1 MGGEDLVLRLCDHGA
16 EVLGIDRTTEEI
28 ASRRAAAEHI
38 APPVVAYLADVPAL
52 VTRWLPGGDVPL
64 EDMRTPVVMAQVAAM
79 LRRLHAT
86 PALPSAFAIFRLVEE
101 QRALADGLPDS
112 YDAPA
117 RAGPSHRGRM
127 RPQPPRARPG
137 LLPQRPADRQL
148 RARWRARVHRR
159 LGVRGD
165 ERPLLRP
172 RQPVGQQRLFEADD
186 DRALLELYWDEPV
199 TDARFASLQLFRIM
213 SDFREAMWGVVQL
226 RRLEPRLRLRR
237 LRATSTSGGSSARR
251 PTRGWRSGW
260 PLPRP
265 RELPDRARVVIVGG
279 GVGGTSIAY
288 HLAALG
294 ERDVVLVDRAEL
306 TSGST
311 FHSAGLVGQ
320 LRGSVSLTR
329 MMMDSVE
336 LYRRLGDACGWVE
349 CGGLRLACTPERE
362 EELHR
367 QVGWSRTFGLPLELL
382 SADEAAALFPLMS
395 TDGVRAASYLPTD
408 GYLDPSQLTY
418 ALAEGA
424 REGGCR
430 IFTHTRV
437 TAIDVDDGR
446 VRGVQTEWGPI
457 EAEVVVNAGGM
468 FAAEIG
474 RMAGVRVP
482 VVPFAHEYLVTQPF
496 RERDGSHLPTLR
508 DPDLLVYYRE
518 EGGGLVMG
526 GYERHSA
533 PWSLRPDGLDAI
545 APDFNGILL
554 EEDWDRFE
562 EIAVNSRRR
571 VPAME
576 DVKVT
581 RLINGPEGFT
591 PDNEFCLG
599 ESEVR
604 GFFVAAGFC
613 AHGLA
618 GAGGIGKAMAEWIVA
633 GEPAMDLWEMDVRRF
648 GAHYRSPSYTLKRT
662 REVYETYYDIKYP
675 GHERK
680 AGRPLRVS
688 SAYAWHRD
696 HGAAFGEKSGWER
709 VNWYESNA
717 PAGDEGAAPARLG
730 GPAVVAGDRRRA
742 RRLPRARGALRRVVV
757 RQDRGRAA
765 RAPRR
770 SWSGCA
776 TTASRATSAQ
786 ITYTQMLNARGG
798 IECDFTVTRVEEEL
812 FSIVTG
818 TAFGNHDLSWIR
830 RNAPARR
837 VRARQRRDR
846 ALGVLRALGP
856 ARPRRARAADARPA
870 RLRLHDACATW
881 PSATCR
887 CARCA

>member
-1 MGGEDLVLRLCDHGA
+1 
-16 EVLGIDRTTEEI
+16 
-28 ASRRAAAEHI
+28 
-38 APPVVAYLADVPAL
+38 
-52 VTRWLPGGDVPL
+52 
-64 EDMRTPVVMAQVAAM
+64 
-79 LRRLHAT
+79 
-86 PALPSAFAIFRLVEE
+86 
-101 QRALADGLPDS
+101 
-112 YDAPA
+112 
-117 RAGPSHRGRM
+117 
-127 RPQPPRARPG
+127 
-137 LLPQRPADRQL
+137 
-148 RARWRARVHRR
+148 
-159 LGVRGD
+159 
-165 ERPLLRP
+165 
-172 RQPVGQQRLFEADD
+172 
-186 DRALLELYWDEPV
+186 
-199 TDARFASLQLFRIM
+199 
-213 SDFREAMWGVVQL
+213 
-226 RRLEPRLRLRR
+226 
-237 LRATSTSGGSSARR
+237 
-251 PTRGWRSGW
+251 
-260 PLPRP
+260 LPRP
-265 RELPDRARVVIVGG
+265 RELPERARVVIVGG

-362 EELHR
+362 QELHR

-418 ALAEGA
+418 ALADGA

-430 IFTHTRV
+430 IYTHTRV
-437 TAIDVDDGR
+437 TAIDVDAGR

-496 RERDGSHLPTLR
+496 RDREDGHLPTLR

-545 APDFNGILL
+545 PADFNGILL

-591 PDNEFCLG
+591 PDNEFLLG

-618 GAGGIGKAMAEWIVA
+618 GAGGLGKAMAEWILA

-662 REVYETYYDIKYP
+662 REVYETYYDVKYP
-675 GHERK
+675 GHERM

-717 PAGDEGAAPARLG
+717 PAGDEALRPRGWAGQLWSPAIGAEHVACRERAALFDESSFAKIEVAGPGAAAYLEWLCDNR
-730 GPAVVAGDRRRA
+730 V
-742 RRLPRARGALRRVVV
+742 ARGV
-757 RQDRGRAA
+757 G
-765 RAPRR
+765 
-770 SWSGCA
+770 
-776 TTASRATSAQ
+776 Q

-798 IECDFTVTRVEEEL
+798 IECDFTVTRVEDEL

-830 RNAPARR
+830 RNAPEDGSVRVSDVTSRWACFGLWGPRARDVLAPLTPDPLDFGYMTMRELAVGDVPVRALRVTFTGELGWELYCPTEFGAGLWRALWEAGEPHGLMAGGYRAIDTLRLEKGYRVWAADITPDETPYEAGLGFCVKDDRDFAGREALAAHEPAKRLRCLVLDDPRSVALGNEPVRVDGEVVGRVTSGGYGYTVERSIAYAYLPPVHDIGTAVEIDIFGRWVAGTVAAEPLFEPRGER
-837 VRARQRRDR
+837 VR
-846 ALGVLRALGP
+846 V
-856 ARPRRARAADARPA
+856 
-870 RLRLHDACATW
+870 
-881 PSATCR
+881 
-887 CARCA
+887 